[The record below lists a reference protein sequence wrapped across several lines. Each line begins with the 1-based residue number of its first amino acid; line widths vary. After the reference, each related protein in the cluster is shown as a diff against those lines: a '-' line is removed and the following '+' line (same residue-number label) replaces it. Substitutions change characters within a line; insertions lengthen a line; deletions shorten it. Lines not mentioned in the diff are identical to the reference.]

1 MTPRKILY
9 GICGIGRGHASRQLP
24 IVEHFARSSRI
35 VLFAYGESE
44 RIYRER
50 FRDVPS
56 VQIVPV
62 VVPFYVGT
70 PDGLDFLATARQPLA
85 PDFFRVNA
93 EALATAQRLLGV
105 PDLVISDY
113 EPVSASY
120 AYATGAPLVT
130 IDQQSKYL
138 CGDFPER
145 LLGQGFRDEV
155 ARLRLFFPR
164 AEARIACSFFR
175 VAERAEAREDV
186 LLCPPIIKSS
196 ILQMVRNPSMHPSLL
211 FYLSAQQDFSQDPAT
226 LTRILALFPETDFHL
241 FSPDGLAPF
250 ALPAHV
256 HVYAHGDAR
265 FAKVLASCHGLIS
278 TAGHTLLSE
287 AMYLGIP
294 VYALP
299 LPLYEQAMNA
309 HVIAEYGFGIAHPTL
324 EPELL
329 GQFLRGLP
337 QFAAA
342 IMRNEEGVL
351 LRDPGQEQ
359 VIAFLEK
366 RFFPV

>member
-1 MTPRKILY
+1 MKLHKILY

-44 RIYRER
+44 RVYRER

-56 VQIVPV
+56 VHVVPV

-93 EALATAQRLLGV
+93 EAMATAQRLLGV

-120 AYATGAPLVT
+120 AYAKGAPLVT

-145 LLGQGFRDEV
+145 LMGQGFRDEV
-155 ARLRLFFPR
+155 ERLRLFFPR

-175 VAERAEAREDV
+175 VAERADAHEGV
-186 LLCPPIIKSS
+186 LLCPPILKES
-196 ILQMVRNPSMHPSLL
+196 IIRMVRRPSARPSVLL
-211 FYLSAQQDFSQDPAT
+211 YLSSQREFSQD
-226 LTRILALFPETDFHL
+226 LAALVRVLAPHTDTDFHL
-241 FSPDGLAPF
+241 FSPDGLCPSP
-250 ALPAHV
+250 LPEQIRF
-256 HVYAHGDAR
+256 YAHGDPR
-265 FAKVLASCHGLIS
+265 FTDVLSTCYGLIS

-287 AMYLGIP
+287 AMHLGIP

-309 HVIAEYGFGIAHPTL
+309 HVIAKYGFGIAHPTL
-324 EPELL
+324 EAEPLAR
-329 GQFLRGLP
+329 FLRGLP
-337 QFAAA
+337 QFAEA
-342 IMRNEEGVL
+342 IERNEEGVL
-351 LRDPGQEQ
+351 QRTPGQDQ
-359 VIAFLEK
+359 VIAFLAR
-366 RFFPV
+366 RFFRA